1 MNTETKNIIQ
11 EYVAR
16 SGQMYEN
23 FGFPRISG
31 EIGSLLYLYKGKMSL
46 DEISEFLGI
55 SKGSASTNARFLIR
69 SKFIRQ
75 VRVTGDR
82 KDYYEFSGDLWPVL
96 QESLDSFIRTQV
108 DDFKRMNEQYIAE
121 LEKLSD
127 KNESDQQQN
136 KHLIEQLGALG
147 TLYKYL
153 DIAQSL
159 AKLFQSTPVNKA
171 TSILRKIIG
180 K

>member
-1 MNTETKNIIQ
+1 MNKDIENIIKQ
-11 EYVAR
+11 YVAR

-46 DEISEFLGI
+46 DEISKFLAI

-69 SKFIRQ
+69 LKFIRQ
-75 VRVTGDR
+75 VRVAGDR

-108 DDFKRMNEQYIAE
+108 DDFKRMNEQYLSE
-121 LEKLSD
+121 LEKFSAKD
-127 KNESDQQQN
+127 EDDQQQCT
-136 KHLIEQLGALG
+136 HLSKQLGALNI
-147 TLYKYL
+147 LYKYL
-153 DIAQSL
+153 NIAQHL
-159 AKLFQSTPVNKA
+159 AKLFQATPVNKA
-171 TSILRKIIG
+171 TGILKKLVG

>member
-1 MNTETKNIIQ
+1 MNPETKNIIQ
-11 EYVAR
+11 QYVAR

-46 DEISEFLGI
+46 NEISEFLGI

-69 SKFIRQ
+69 SKFIKQ
-75 VRVTGDR
+75 VRVPGDR

-108 DDFKRMNEQYIAE
+108 DDFKRMNEQYLIE
-121 LEKLSD
+121 LDKLIEKD
-127 KNESDQQQN
+127 KGDQQQC
-136 KHLIEQLGALG
+136 KHLVKQLGALG

-159 AKLFQSTPVNKA
+159 AKLLQSTPINKA
-171 TSILRKIIG
+171 TSIVKKVIG